1 MYVRT
6 FQPGGFTGWGSE
18 RVNLEKEILMLQVLF
33 AFMVG
38 LHNLYWY
45 YGSQKI
51 KMDLN
56 GTLVSVHAAKAFQG

>member
-1 MYVRT
+1 
-6 FQPGGFTGWGSE
+6 
-18 RVNLEKEILMLQVLF
+18 MLQVLF

-56 GTLVSVHAAKAFQG
+56 GTLVSVHAAKAFQGLSLIHI